1 MKNMCLLPVWAV
13 LLIIAGTFF
22 SCGKRK
28 DTAAYRQADSLNS
41 LSYRMRYKNLETAC
55 KAAHEAYRLAE
66 GFPSLRAEA
75 LNNRGFCA
83 FIRMDFE
90 QAEDLFLR
98 VYEESD
104 NELECL
110 IADIG
115 MMKICQ
121 RTAMNKEFYDYRNSA
136 LRRMKRISDDRSAV
150 TDPGELERLDY
161 ARSEF
166 SIASAIYYYYLQQ
179 EQQSLEAIDEIE
191 VNEALESDTAQ
202 LLYYYYMKGSGG
214 MYEADTP
221 QEVVLG
227 EFDYLIECLDIS
239 REHGYVYFEANASQA
254 MAELLKERKNFDL
267 IVERRTHVMRAV
279 NSEDLPWEELTLR
292 FALQALDLFKKYGDW
307 YQISGTYRT
316 LASCCNEQGRYE
328 DALHYLSE
336 ALGYVNRH
344 HEKYYHCTDT
354 ADRLRPYVPLAATSI
369 ELEWINDDGI
379 KSVPEWIARFRE
391 QLSVTYAALGMKPQS
406 DYNRNIYLDIL
417 DYTRQD
423 KELESRYNALEKESE
438 ALNGLLAVVV
448 AGIAVL
454 IVLFWILNKRWRVR
468 NALYID
474 KLKRTLEICRKITA
488 SVPIDAGEIEDVTG
502 AVEASVKEDILSL
515 VGAADFRIV
524 AENGVEEEV
533 SGEETPGEEMP
544 EEKDPG
550 KKEPEEGICTRFVLN
565 IPGGEQPLG
574 EVLLYSDH
582 KMKKDDKALMR
593 VITPYISWT
602 LENGLAFISLG
613 DERKRLEK
621 EQYVHEQHLAENK
634 RQNLVKK
641 ACLFIVTGI
650 MPYID
655 RIMNEVH
662 KLTAHNYM
670 RDEEIKESKYRYID
684 ELITRINEYND
695 ILALWIKMRQGT
707 LSLNVENFE
716 LNPLFDVLV
725 KGRKTFEMKQQTLT
739 IEPTAAIVKADKALT
754 LFMINTLTENAR
766 KYTQPGGNISV
777 YARET
782 ENYVEISVKDDGPGL
797 SQEDVECILSEK
809 VYDSGKIGLQ
819 TGGDVS
825 ELKKNKG
832 HGFGLMNCKG
842 IIEKYKKTN
851 EIFRVCL
858 FRIESELGKG
868 SRFYFRLPKGVRKML
883 MWIPFA
889 LLPFLTGCDEG
900 REKEERTEQL
910 TLTDSIRRYDKL
922 LVVANEYA
930 YDVYNCNI
938 DGLYRQALCYAD
950 SALYCLNKHYM
961 MYSGGKGP
969 LLELEGEGT
978 AADLDWFN
986 RHFDTDYYA
995 LLDVRNEAAVAFLA
1009 LGNLE
1014 AYRYNNNAYTAL
1026 YKQIS
1031 KDTSL
1036 EQYCRRMQLSAN
1048 NKTVAVILCVVILLV
1063 LPVGYYILYFRHR
1076 LIYRYNLEQVLE
1088 INKQVFSASL
1098 LDGRTDRD
1106 MAASLV
1112 NDMLEAVNELLPVDV
1127 LGIAVYS
1134 EDAHNL
1140 NYAFSPVEDE
1150 NEEMREVMARSFES
1164 KTPYWRENDRVK
1176 CLPLWVEAGNEKR
1189 CTGVLA
1195 LKIALPVEREDDRL
1209 MLELVAGYVAIIVY
1223 NAVVLMARKYRDI
1236 ESAQDDAHRAIRE
1249 ENRLHVQNLV
1259 LDNCLSTIKHET
1271 IYYPNRIKQ
1280 IIDRLNARQA
1290 GEDEAAQ
1297 VETISELI
1305 GYYKDIFTL
1314 LSSCAARQLEE
1325 ITFRRG
1331 VVKAGELADYAAR
1344 YIKRA
1349 GKRMPH
1355 RVELRTEAEQ
1365 VSVRGDVIQLKFMLE
1380 NLIDEALSYEA
1391 DGLLELCVYKDKDK
1405 DFVRFDFRDT
1415 RRGKSQEELNLLFYP
1430 HLSRMKQGQEGVLTG
1445 TEYLICKQVIRDH
1458 DEFAGKRGCRINAQP
1473 AAGGGFTVWF
1483 TLPAC

>member
-22 SCGKRK
+22 SCEKKK
-28 DTAAYRQADSLNS
+28 DMAIYRQADSLNL
-41 LSYRMRYKNLETAC
+41 LSYRMRYKNLDTAC
-55 KAAHEAYRLAE
+55 KAAHDAYKLAD
-66 GFPSLRAEA
+66 GFPSLRAGA
-75 LNNRGFCA
+75 LNNQGFCA
-83 FIRMDFE
+83 FIHMDFE
-90 QAEDLFLR
+90 KAEDLFLR
-98 VYEESD
+98 VYEESN

-136 LRRMKRISDDRSAV
+136 LRRMKRISDDRSAI
-150 TDPGELERLDY
+150 TDPGELERLNY

-179 EQQSLEAIDEIE
+179 EQQSLEAINEIK
-191 VNEALESDTAQ
+191 VDEALESDTAQ

-214 MYEADTP
+214 MYEADTL
-221 QEVVLG
+221 QDVVLG
-227 EFDYLIECLDIS
+227 EFNYLIECLGIS
-239 REHGYVYFEANASQA
+239 REYGYVYFEANASQA

-267 IVERRTHVMRAV
+267 IMERRPNVMRAI
-279 NSEDLPWEELTLR
+279 NSEDLSWEELTMR
-292 FALQALDLFKKYGDW
+292 FAWQALDLFKKYGDL

-316 LASCCNEQGRYE
+316 LASCSNEQGRYE

-354 ADRLRPYVPLAATSI
+354 MDRLRPYVPMATTSI

-423 KELESRYNALEKESE
+423 KELER
-438 ALNGLLAVVV
+438 
-448 AGIAVL
+448 
-454 IVLFWILNKRWRVR
+454 
-468 NALYID
+468 
-474 KLKRTLEICRKITA
+474 
-488 SVPIDAGEIEDVTG
+488 
-502 AVEASVKEDILSL
+502 
-515 VGAADFRIV
+515 
-524 AENGVEEEV
+524 
-533 SGEETPGEEMP
+533 
-544 EEKDPG
+544 
-550 KKEPEEGICTRFVLN
+550 N
-565 IPGGEQPLG
+565 IPGREQPLG
-574 EVLLYSDH
+574 EVHLYSEH

-662 KLTAHNYM
+662 KLTAHNYIQN
-670 RDEEIKESKYRYID
+670 EEIKESKYRYID

-707 LSLNVENFE
+707 LSLNIENFE
-716 LNPLFDVLV
+716 LNSLFDVLV

-766 KYTQPGGNISV
+766 KYTQPGGNVSV
-777 YARET
+777 YAQET
-782 ENYVEISVKDDGPGL
+782 ESYVEISVKDDGPGL
-797 SQEDVECILSEK
+797 SQEDVERILSEK

-819 TGGDVS
+819 TSENVS
-825 ELKKNKG
+825 ELQKNKG

-842 IIEKYKKTN
+842 IIDKYKKTN

-868 SRFYFRLPKGVRKML
+868 SRFYFRLPKGVRKTLML
-883 MWIPFA
+883 VLVAF
-889 LLPFLTGCDEG
+889 LPVLAGCNEG
-900 REKEERTEQL
+900 REKDGKAEQL
-910 TLTDSIRRYDKL
+910 TVNDSIQRYDKL
-922 LVVANEYA
+922 LAVANEYA

-938 DGLYRQALCYAD
+938 DGLYQQALCYAD
-950 SALYCLNKHYM
+950 SALYCLNKHYI
-961 MYSGGKGP
+961 MYSGSKGP
-969 LLELEGEGT
+969 LLELEGEGV

-1031 KDTSL
+1031 EDTSL
-1036 EQYCRRMQLSAN
+1036 EQYCRQMQLSAN
-1048 NKTVAVILCVVILLV
+1048 NKTVAIILCVVILLV
-1063 LPVGYYILYFRHR
+1063 LLVGYYILYFRHR

-1098 LDGRTDRD
+1098 LDGRADRD
-1106 MAASLV
+1106 IAASLV
-1112 NDMLEAVNELLPVDV
+1112 KKSL
-1127 LGIAVYS
+1127 
-1134 EDAHNL
+1134 
-1140 NYAFSPVEDE
+1140 
-1150 NEEMREVMARSFES
+1150 
-1164 KTPYWRENDRVK
+1164 
-1176 CLPLWVEAGNEKR
+1176 CLW
-1189 CTGVLA
+1189 
-1195 LKIALPVEREDDRL
+1195 
-1209 MLELVAGYVAIIVY
+1209 
-1223 NAVVLMARKYRDI
+1223 
-1236 ESAQDDAHRAIRE
+1236 
-1249 ENRLHVQNLV
+1249 
-1259 LDNCLSTIKHET
+1259 
-1271 IYYPNRIKQ
+1271 
-1280 IIDRLNARQA
+1280 
-1290 GEDEAAQ
+1290 
-1297 VETISELI
+1297 
-1305 GYYKDIFTL
+1305 
-1314 LSSCAARQLEE
+1314 
-1325 ITFRRG
+1325 
-1331 VVKAGELADYAAR
+1331 
-1344 YIKRA
+1344 
-1349 GKRMPH
+1349 
-1355 RVELRTEAEQ
+1355 
-1365 VSVRGDVIQLKFMLE
+1365 SVRTT
-1380 NLIDEALSYEA
+1380 A
-1391 DGLLELCVYKDKDK
+1391 
-1405 DFVRFDFRDT
+1405 
-1415 RRGKSQEELNLLFYP
+1415 
-1430 HLSRMKQGQEGVLTG
+1430 
-1445 TEYLICKQVIRDH
+1445 
-1458 DEFAGKRGCRINAQP
+1458 
-1473 AAGGGFTVWF
+1473 
-1483 TLPAC
+1483 